1 MRRSLNI
8 SGPGSVLY
16 FWSCCLLLLLSPNLQ
31 AAGHN
36 TNSFFFTPDLDVAIP
51 LTQETL
57 NEASLNDTLIQK
69 PTTNAVAYY
78 QRMLDN
84 GETSQKIHASRQL
97 AFLLAQEGKAE
108 EATAFVT
115 QYLQWDF
122 RPEVLA
128 DPYFDP
134 IRNKPAF
141 EEIVTAYRPQHTFWS
156 YLYIYIGLIGIF
168 IVSVICLQRKAEL
181 GGRLLIGAFVFIHS
195 IFILHIALAVSNY
208 QYELPHSY
216 LSSTVFSFLYG
227 PLLYFYFKR
236 SAQGYI
242 FKARDLLH
250 LIPTLLLLAYLI
262 PVYGQ
267 SGAEKLELM
276 LSRSREGLNPS
287 DSTYLLLIVSLK
299 LASLVIYGWLI
310 RRHFPQIV
318 GSNKQPP
325 RTHWEQNIYRIHVA
339 YIICYAIY
347 GGLIIYGVNSGP
359 FYHAQVISMALMVLY
374 VGYFASLKPEVF
386 GSTLAFQPLL
396 FSKYKKSGLTP
407 SFSKELRDQL
417 TELFEKDKI
426 YRQNDLNLDRL
437 ASLLDT
443 TRHNTS
449 QVINE
454 HFELSFHE
462 LINTY
467 RIAEAKELLRNDPQG
482 NLQIINIVYEVGY
495 NNKVSFNK
503 AFKKDTGLT
512 PSAFQQRAATLEV
525 KRA

>member
-1 MRRSLNI
+1 MRRSNII
-8 SGPGSVLY
+8 SGPGSVL
-16 FWSCCLLLLLSPNLQ
+16 FLWSWCLFLLLSPQSLV
-31 AAGHN
+31 AERI
-36 TNSFFFTPDLDVAIP
+36 TESEFYTPDLDLAFQPI
-51 LTQETL
+51 QENPGQL
-57 NEASLNDTLIQK
+57 SLKDTLLQE
-69 PTTNAVAYY
+69 PTADAVAYY
-78 QRMLDN
+78 QRMLDF
-84 GETSQKIHASRQL
+84 GETSQKIHASRQM

-108 EATAFVT
+108 AATNFVT
-115 QYLQWDF
+115 QYLNWEF

-128 DPYFDP
+128 DRNFDP
-134 IRNKPAF
+134 IRNEAAF
-141 EEIVTAYRPQHTFWS
+141 QEVVEAYLPEHSFWS

-168 IVSVICLQRKAEL
+168 IVSVICFQRKAEL
-181 GGRLLIGAFVFIHS
+181 GGRLLIGGFVFIHS

-208 QYELPHSY
+208 QYEIPHSY

-236 SAQGYI
+236 SAQGYT
-242 FKARDLLH
+242 FKVRDLLH
-250 LIPTLLLLAYLI
+250 LVPTLILLGYLI
-262 PVYGQ
+262 PIYGL
-267 SGAEKLELM
+267 SAAEKLDLM
-276 LSRSREGLNPS
+276 LSRYRDGLNPS
-287 DSTYLLLIVSLK
+287 DSANLVLIVSLK
-299 LASLVIYGWLI
+299 LTSLVIYGWLI

-318 GSNKQPP
+318 GSAKQPP

-347 GGLIIYGVNSGP
+347 GGLIIYRINSGP

-417 TELFEKDKI
+417 TKLFEQEKI
-426 YRQNDLNLDRL
+426 YRENDLNLDRL
-437 ASLLDT
+437 ADLLDT

-454 HFELSFHE
+454 HFKVSFHE

-482 NLQIINIVYEVGY
+482 NLQIIDIVYEVGY

-512 PSAFQQRAATLEV
+512 PSAFQERAAKLEV